1 MEKKLV
7 RYEKPILEELD
18 ATGKGQF
25 PCSSGSS
32 AGGACSTGTIAAGA
46 CGTGGTPA

>member
-25 PCSSGSS
+25 PCSSGSV
-32 AGGACSTGTIAAGA
+32 AGGACGAGGIAAGA
-46 CGTGGTPA
+46 CGNGGSPN

>member
-1 MEKKLV
+1 MEKKIV

-25 PCSSGSS
+25 PCSSGST
-32 AGGACSTGTIAAGA
+32 AGGA
-46 CGTGGTPA
+46 CGTGGIAAGNCSSGGTPT

>member
-1 MEKKLV
+1 MEKKIV

-25 PCSSGSS
+25 PCASGSS
-32 AGGACSTGTIAAGA
+32 AGGACQSGGFAAGN
-46 CGTGGTPA
+46 CSSGGTPT